1 MSDSCEG
8 RVGKLDSLGK
18 SVSPNAENSADF
30 IPTFLSFDSSLGK
43 NHHTAVFKYI
53 LGNIDYTQMDNVNLN
68 KFDSVCPANLA

>member
-30 IPTFLSFDSSLGK
+30 IPTFLSFDSILGK
-43 NHHTAVFKYI
+43 NHHTAVFEYI
-53 LGNIDYTQMDNVNLN
+53 LESLEYADG
-68 KFDSVCPANLA
+68 